1 MLVCKKKINN
11 KFVYRRCCFYDITL
25 LFSCQLIT
33 SSMRI
38 ITTLI
43 AFVLLSY
50 GNAQTASEVGGSSDL
65 KKALDRSSKAIEE
78 VKSLRSELREA
89 NKKNAILSSALEGM
103 QAKVSSEIT
112 RSQELQAQNERAMN
126 LALDEFKKKFEE
138 QNKTVEAVQSS
149 LDEKFNKQLIFFVL
163 GLVLF
168 VLIALIAT
176 RSATKKGL
184 NQANANWNNFQEHLL
199 KK

>member
-1 MLVCKKKINN
+1 MAFFLW
-11 KFVYRRCCFYDITL
+11 CCFYADTPLI
-25 LFSCQLIT
+25 SHQLMKP
-33 SSMRI
+33 SMRI
-38 ITTLI
+38 ITTFI

-50 GNAQTASEVGGSSDL
+50 GNAQTALEVGNTSDL

-89 NKKNAILSSALEGM
+89 NKKNANLSSALEGM
-103 QAKVSSEIT
+103 QAKVSIEIT

-126 LALDEFKKKFEE
+126 LALDEFKKKFDD

-168 VLIALIAT
+168 VIIALIAT

-184 NQANANWNNFQEHLL
+184 DQANASWNSFQEHLL